1 MSRPAPDLTLV
12 GQVLD
17 GRYRIEALLGHG
29 GMGAVYRASHVH
41 LEQQVAIKILR
52 PHLAGD
58 AVAARRLAR
67 EARGTYKLDTEHAIK
82 VSDFGVTEGGL
93 VYMVMELLE
102 GRTVHAELGVDG
114 PFAPARGVRVA
125 AQVCDALAAA
135 HRLNFIHRDIKPDN
149 IMLTRRGDDPDF
161 VKVLDFGLA
170 KLIEGAGGAPF
181 SVAALTQTDMVF
193 GTPEYMAPEQAMG
206 QTLDGR
212 ADIYAVGAT
221 LFEILA
227 GRAPFVDPVPMKLLA
242 KHVKAAP
249 PLLKSVRPD
258 LDWPRPLEDVIQR
271 CLAKHP
277 DDRPQRAEDLAA
289 ELRALVP
296 MLASTAPRVPAAL
309 ASSATVDLD
318 ALSPAPAPA
327 PARPTD
333 HVSSVMVR
341 RSNKTLIAVMLV
353 VVLALGTV
361 VAIAMTR
368 EREPAGTSGSTSRS
382 DAAVVASMQPIDA
395 GVPDAARPVDAAVE
409 APSKVVD
416 APVRKPDKPDKPDRS
431 ADPVGPELAQHL
443 AAAEAARRSRNRLRQ
458 LAEADAALALDNRHV
473 RARFLMGE
481 ALLETGDIAN
491 GCKYLRM
498 AKRLREARAI
508 LDSGRCPAD

>member
-58 AVAARRLAR
+58 TVAARRLAR

-93 VYMVMELLE
+93 VYLVMELLE
-102 GRTVHAELGVDG
+102 GRTVHAELGADG

-149 IMLTRRGDDPDF
+149 IMLIRRGDDPDF

-249 PLLKSVRPD
+249 PLLKSVRPE
-258 LDWPRPLEDVIQR
+258 LDWPRPLEEVIQR

-309 ASSATVDLD
+309 ASSATVDLG
-318 ALSPAPAPA
+318 AAAPPAPALA

-333 HVSSVMVR
+333 HVSSLMVR
-341 RSNKTLIAVMLV
+341 RSNKLLIGVMLV
-353 VVLALGTV
+353 VLAGLGTV

-368 EREPAGTSGSTSRS
+368 EPGAGASGSTSRS

-395 GVPDAARPVDAAVE
+395 GVPDASRPVDAAAE

-416 APVRKPDKPDKPDRS
+416 APVRKPDKPDKT
-431 ADPVGPELAQHL
+431 ADPVDPELARHL

-458 LAEADAALALDNRHV
+458 LAEADAALAVDNRHV

-491 GCKYLRM
+491 GCKYLKM